1 MILYS
6 TEKEYKLMVLEMG
19 LSNDQIEIIIRR
31 LMHYVDPKGVFP
43 PKYSMSDGLPPVLGD
58 EDYNYLEKSLIRVRK
73 LEKEIVTLN
82 KKFDSAGQSSFPTS
96 ISSATLLEMKV
107 RIFSYI
113 NYVLFQ
119 DVKRML
125 NILPKDWKEI
135 LTNHP
140 SGYHRAVSNHRYAYV
155 DYYDFGRIKEISFET
170 CKKFIE
176 YDSKE
181 GCALIDE
188 LKKLSDKISPSLD
201 QRLCK
206 RIGDHEDTILAG
218 WFDEISKLL
227 PENDLVIRYRNKL
240 CSKDSLEKFDIASM
254 LYFSQIITGKTMKEV
269 MNLSSTY
276 LLTTFWEN
284 VNKIKDS
291 LVGESVEHTPLFL
304 INTFWSMFQD

>member
-1 MILYS
+1 
-6 TEKEYKLMVLEMG
+6 MG
-19 LSNDQIEIIIRR
+19 FLIDQAEVIVRR
-31 LMHYVDPKGVFP
+31 VMHYVDPKKVFSH
-43 PKYSMSDGLPPVLGD
+43 KYSMSESLPPVLGD
-58 EDYNYLEKSLIRVRK
+58 EDYDYLEKSLIRVRK

-82 KKFDSAGQSSFPTS
+82 KKFDSVGQPSLPTS

-107 RIFSYI
+107 NIFSYI

-119 DVKRML
+119 DVKKML
-125 NILPKDWKEI
+125 SILPKDWKEI
-135 LTNHP
+135 LTNNP
-140 SGYHRAVSNHRYAYV
+140 GSYHRAVSDRRYSFV
-155 DYYDFGRIKEISFET
+155 DYYNFGRIKTISFET

-181 GCALIDE
+181 GSALIDE

-201 QRLCK
+201 ERLCK
-206 RIGDHEDTILAG
+206 RIGDHEDAILAG

-227 PENDLVIRYRNKL
+227 PKNDLVIRYRNKL

-254 LYFSQIITGKTMKEV
+254 LYFSQIITTGMTMKEV

-284 VNKIKDS
+284 VDKIKDS
-291 LVGESVEHTPLFL
+291 LVGESAEHTPLFL